1 MKKPHID
8 LVFNYLKTFVILF
21 LELMNMRMKIM
32 SNWKSIGDV
41 LSKFLSNDNV
51 FLRNYYFLCL

>member
-1 MKKPHID
+1 MKKMKKPHID

-32 SNWKSIGDV
+32 SN
-41 LSKFLSNDNV
+41 
-51 FLRNYYFLCL
+51 